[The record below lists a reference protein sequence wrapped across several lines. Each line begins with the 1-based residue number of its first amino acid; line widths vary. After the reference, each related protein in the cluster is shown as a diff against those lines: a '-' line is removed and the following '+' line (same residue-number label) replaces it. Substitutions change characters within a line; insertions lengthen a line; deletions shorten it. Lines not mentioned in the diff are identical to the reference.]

1 MLTKLKDVIFQCLL
15 KAWRWRHMWIKWS
28 LLD

>member
-15 KAWRWRHMWIKWS
+15 WRPE
-28 LLD
+28 DGATCE